1 MMIPDGFVNPVGYSQ
16 ADSNSCVDPCRVFH
30 CDGNCFA
37 FLTVFWKPT
46 GTKQTDRNLPVSG
59 SETLRRSRQ
68 PTTGQS
74 RHSLGSM
81 HAENL
86 LLIRIKKCNIS

>member
-1 MMIPDGFVNPVGYSQ
+1 MMIPDGFVIPVGYSQ

-46 GTKQTDRNLPVSG
+46 GTNQTDRNLPVSG
-59 SETLRRSRQ
+59 SVQ
-68 PTTGQS
+68 
-74 RHSLGSM
+74 
-81 HAENL
+81 L
-86 LLIRIKKCNIS
+86 LYRPFYPRPFEFFKNRVFKIRVLSANR

>member
-1 MMIPDGFVNPVGYSQ
+1 MMIPDGFVIPVGYSQ

-30 CDGNCFA
+30 CKGNCFA

-59 SETLRRSRQ
+59 SDYSLSMYMNN
-68 PTTGQS
+68 S
-74 RHSLGSM
+74 DWFHS
-81 HAENL
+81 
-86 LLIRIKKCNIS
+86 I